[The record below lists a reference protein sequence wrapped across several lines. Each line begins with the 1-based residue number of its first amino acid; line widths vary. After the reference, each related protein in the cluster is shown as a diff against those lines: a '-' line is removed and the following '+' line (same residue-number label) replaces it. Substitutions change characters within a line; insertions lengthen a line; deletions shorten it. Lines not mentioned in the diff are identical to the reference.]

1 MKGQPSTFETTPEN
15 KTDEASDEKLHV
27 QISMPLY
34 LEIGAL
40 KEVIDRKIKK
50 RKRGRKRGKGGI

>member
-34 LEIGAL
+34 LEGGNL
-40 KEVIDRKIKK
+40 KFAR
-50 RKRGRKRGKGGI
+50 